1 MTVETF
7 PLTASH
13 TLGSFLPFS
22 LCGAFQLTRR
32 ATSLSGLDRQ
42 VFTLFFSWY
51 VSRWP
56 SLYAWNA
63 LTGMPAVQL
72 SVRTIF

>member
-1 MTVETF
+1 MTVDTV

-22 LCGAFQLTRR
+22 PVAFQLTRR

-42 VFTLFFSWY
+42 VFTLFFSW
-51 VSRWP
+51 
-56 SLYAWNA
+56 
-63 LTGMPAVQL
+63 
-72 SVRTIF
+72 